1 MENFDF
7 SSVDNADTETP
18 AVGVFGSYDRVF
30 GTGPWSVS
38 ASGVDLS
45 GDALLTD
52 IGAPSA
58 VIGDG
63 LTGDA
68 TVGALVAAD
77 VGGGVIGMGS
87 ASVYQNN
94 IGATFVEGW
103 TYTLT
108 ADLTS
113 ADILSVDLLS
123 DAGVGIGLR
132 SGGSTIYADGSDSLL
147 DLGIFDAG
155 TTSITY
161 TFTAG
166 FAEAGENIGIDLYV
180 GHATGVLT
188 AGVLG
193 AVSFD
198 NIVVTAVPEPSTS
211 ALLIGLLGLSYVGFK
226 RSKRS

>member
-1 MENFDF
+1 MENIDF
-7 SSVDNADTETP
+7 SSADNADSETP

-68 TVGALVAAD
+68 TVGAMVAAD

-103 TYTLT
+103 
-108 ADLTS
+108 
-113 ADILSVDLLS
+113 
-123 DAGVGIGLR
+123 
-132 SGGSTIYADGSDSLL
+132 
-147 DLGIFDAG
+147 
-155 TTSITY
+155 TY

-211 ALLIGLLGLSYVGFK
+211 ALLIGLLGLSYVGFR
-226 RSKRS
+226 RSKRSC